1 MGTVALLLGNG
12 FLVLMVTT
20 ERIGLVATEL
30 GKALFEVVPGVPL
43 VAKKQWRIYE

>member
-20 ERIGLVATEL
+20 ERIGFVATEL
-30 GKALFEVVPGVPL
+30 GKALFEVVPGVRL
-43 VAKKQWRIYE
+43 VAKKQ

>member
-20 ERIGLVATEL
+20 AGIGLVATEL

-43 VAKKQWRIYE
+43 VAKKQWGIYE